1 MHHFKKPFKTMLAL
15 FCNSLSL
22 QRNSQKVITMFW
34 HLSSHVK
41 RTVSHPGPATA
52 AGGAATTG
60 APAAIGGPVAG
71 WAAGIGGGG
80 YSKRGNSKR
89 Y

>member
-1 MHHFKKPFKTMLAL
+1 
-15 FCNSLSL
+15 
-22 QRNSQKVITMFW
+22 MFW
-34 HLSSHVK
+34 HLSSNVK
-41 RTVSHPGPATA
+41 ITVSHPGPATA
-52 AGGAATTG
+52 AAGAATTG

-80 YSKRGNSKR
+80 FSTRGNNRR